1 MLPECIA
8 NLLVGY
14 DIHRCSRDNSVME
27 FREKRDSESE
37 SEERAPTH
45 APTWNVGAV
54 PRVLM
59 LLRLQGSACAL
70 SLWSCTRASGGA
82 SVYRNAISLRVGIL
96 LVRLLCPLLD

>member
-1 MLPECIA
+1 MLPERIA

-27 FREKRDSESE
+27 FREKRDSETE

-45 APTWNVGAV
+45 APTRNVGAV

-59 LLRLQGSACAL
+59 LSATARFSLCTQPLVMHPCIRRCQRLS
-70 SLWSCTRASGGA
+70 
-82 SVYRNAISLRVGIL
+82 
-96 LVRLLCPLLD
+96 